1 MKFVHSHDLKLVL
14 QTLSIV
20 GYGASIFRLKEIIN
34 VLTDFGTEHTS
45 IASLSN
51 LTDKQLESLVDQY
64 FCSTRN
70 TIPVKHLD
78 NITHNK
84 HVPLDDIERRM
95 NDDIDFNI
103 ITAYGHY
110 QYMLFDFK
118 QISLGLFLCTS
129 QNLHDGVFETNQV
142 ETRHSCNDTISL
154 YVENIGYSY
163 ITTLI

>member
-1 MKFVHSHDLKLVL
+1 MNFVHSHDVKLVL
-14 QTLSIV
+14 QTLSTV

-34 VLTDFGTEHTS
+34 VHTVFGTEYTS

-51 LTDKQLESLVDQY
+51 LTDKQLQLLVDQY
-64 FCSTRN
+64 FCNTRN

-78 NITHNK
+78 NITFNK
-84 HVPLDDIERRM
+84 IVPLDDIERCM
-95 NDDIDFNI
+95 NDDIDINI
-103 ITAYGHY
+103 VTAYGHY
-110 QYMLFDFK
+110 QYILFDFK

-142 ETRHSCNDTISL
+142 ETRHSCNDTITL

-163 ITTLI
+163 IITLI